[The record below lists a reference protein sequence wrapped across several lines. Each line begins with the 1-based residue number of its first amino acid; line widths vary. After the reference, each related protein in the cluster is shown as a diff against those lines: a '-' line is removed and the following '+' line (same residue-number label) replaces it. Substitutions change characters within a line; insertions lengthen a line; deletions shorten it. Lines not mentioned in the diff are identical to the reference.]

1 MKTLERLVLAAGLA
15 TMGWLLWKFNPAA
28 VWTQVSGVGLGFA
41 VILPFQIFDHALN
54 ALGWRFAFSRRDSSG
69 IPFRTLVKIRI
80 AGDGVN
86 YLTPSGTI
94 AGEFIRPGMLG
105 DLKSAEVKNAS
116 VVVAKFA
123 QALGQAL
130 FILLGILFVLQG
142 RLNFLQGRQRLLG
155 IGGALL
161 VIALV
166 GLALYMLTGPAPGLL
181 PQSNGKL
188 TAIRGQMRL
197 YLKAHPGRFALSTLF
212 FMGGYA
218 WGAFE
223 VFLICRF
230 MGMSVPLL
238 TAFAVEV
245 LSNIIDSLMFMVPAK
260 VGTQEA
266 GKTAIFHAL
275 GYPASQGLAFGL
287 IRHVREIIW
296 AGAGFLIYALS
307 RPKASPRALPQE
319 SPEPLAEPLVPAD

>member
-1 MKTLERLVLAAGLA
+1 MKIAERLILLAGLA
-15 TMGWLLWKFNPAA
+15 TMGGLLWKFHPAA
-28 VWTQVSGVGLGFA
+28 VWAQISAVGLGFA
-41 VILPFQIFDHALN
+41 AILPFQIFDHILN
-54 ALGWRFAFSRRDSSG
+54 AWGWRFAFSREDAPA
-69 IPFRTLVKIRI
+69 IPFWTLVKIRI

-105 DLKSAEVKNAS
+105 ALASEEVRNTS

-142 RLNFLQGRQRLLG
+142 RLNFLAGSQRVLG
-155 IGGALL
+155 IAMAL
-161 VIALV
+161 VVMALV
-166 GLALYMLTGPAPGLL
+166 GLALYLLTARNDLFSRPG
-181 PQSNGKL
+181 GKL
-188 TAIRGQMRL
+188 AAVREQMRH
-197 YLKAHPGRFALSTLF
+197 YLKRHPGRFLLSTLF
-212 FMGGYA
+212 FSMGYA
-218 WGAFE
+218 WGALE
-223 VFLICRF
+223 AFLICRL
-230 MGMSVPLL
+230 MGMTVPLL

-287 IRHVREIIW
+287 IRHLRELLW
-296 AGAGFLIYALS
+296 ATAGFLIYALS
-307 RPKASPRALPQE
+307 RRKAALQAPRPATPRPQ
-319 SPEPLAEPLVPAD
+319 ARPLVPAD